1 MRRKFRSEIWQIWWQ
16 TLSIHGEPP
25 SPTETREL
33 EVRQSSQHPHAS
45 QAACSCGPGCD
56 SCVPGFPGGW
66 REVASFLRPPGLRSS
81 GAEAVHVPPELFVG
95 LAPPDVTWFHTGQRQ
110 SSRSW
115 SLAYSWCISNLGPT
129 VMIVVEVA
137 AIVWAGSTVWCWSKP
152 HSLSTS

>member
-33 EVRQSSQHPHAS
+33 EVRQSSQHPTPPRLPAAAVLDVTPVSLAS
-45 QAACSCGPGCD
+45 PEAG
-56 SCVPGFPGGW
+56 V
-66 REVASFLRPPGLRSS
+66 RLASFLRPPGLRSS

-115 SLAYSWCISNLGPT
+115 SLACSWCISNLGPT